1 MKVKILQDR
10 LIQERLYKAGDEAEF
25 EDDLA
30 KQLIKQSFAEKVKEK
45 RTKKEKE
52 KEEVDING

>member
-1 MKVKILQDR
+1 VKVKILQDR

-52 KEEVDING
+52 EVDING